1 MQPSE
6 HKPVAPF
13 HTAIYSRYLES
24 SPDSRQVGGNHY
36 AAEFQHW
43 DLVPALNLPW
53 QEGCAIKYLERCWK
67 KGQAAQD
74 LAKAIHYTEKLIQ
87 LVLLGVV
94 PLKSTTEAY
103 RAFHTTTYQRWI
115 SRQDLKPPTPELGAA
130 QLKILEAWAV
140 WPFRESSF
148 EGSIG
153 PVDALI
159 EIHGEMVSYHEKV
172 TEHLAK
178 KEKTYYSP
186 VSQDGESDI
195 DREALRAYIAQAED
209 SPPPQ
214 QPQRPQQPQQEQLEQ
229 PDPQPDPQSAPA
241 SPNLVEVLRSANRQA
256 FEMLLLQRAV
266 SIPLSVYRDLLDK
279 YQRHAGPPYLNL
291 SARLPEDGNTLLYT
305 SFRDYAEPLL
315 KIQVGLQ
322 ALDEAIPNR
331 QLHRTLIA
339 MAAVSDGVQCMM
351 HWLLAST
358 EGKYP
363 AITDP
368 LEQDEFRV
376 AGYAVRQLIAQEA
389 AAVFARSGVSADA
402 YTRGVTTPQEAG
414 K

>member
-1 MQPSE
+1 MQQSE
-6 HKPVAPF
+6 RKSVALF
-13 HTAIYSRYLES
+13 NTALYSRYLES
-24 SPDSRQVGGNHY
+24 SPDNRQVGGDHY

-43 DLVPALNLPW
+43 DLVPTLNLPW

-94 PLKSTTEAY
+94 PLKSTHEAY
-103 RAFHTTTYQRWI
+103 RAFHTTTYQHWI
-115 SRQDLKPPTPELGAA
+115 SLQDLKPPTPELGAA
-130 QLKILEAWAV
+130 QLKILEAWAS

-148 EGSIG
+148 EGYIG

-159 EIHGEMVSYHEKV
+159 DIHGELVSYHEKV
-172 TEHLAK
+172 TEHLAN

-186 VSQDGESDI
+186 VSQDDESSLDA
-195 DREALRAYIAQAED
+195 EALRAYVAQAED
-209 SPPPQ
+209 PPP
-214 QPQRPQQPQQEQLEQ
+214 PQQPQQEQPEQ
-229 PDPQPDPQSAPA
+229 PAPQPDPQSVPA
-241 SPNLVEVLRSANRQA
+241 SPKLVEVLRSANRQA
-256 FEMLLLQRAV
+256 FEMLLLQRSV
-266 SIPLSVYRDLLDK
+266 SIPITVYRDLLEK
-279 YQRHAGPPYLNL
+279 YRRHDGPPHLNL
-291 SARLPEDGNTLLYT
+291 SARLPEDGNTFLYT

-315 KIQVGLQ
+315 KVQVGLQ

-339 MAAVSDGVQCMM
+339 MAAVSDGVQSMM
-351 HWLLAST
+351 HWLLTST
-358 EGKYP
+358 EGKHP
-363 AITDP
+363 AITDL

-389 AAVFARSGVSADA
+389 AAVFARAGISSDA
-402 YTRGVTTPQEAG
+402 YTRGVTASQEAG